1 MSPFL
6 ETLWSPAAMSLK
18 TAGRDVALGARI
30 FGRGAVGL
38 TGVVTLFSALTL
50 FGSQEVRERVTAA
63 AAGLAS
69 FAPAAASTTAGDRA
83 AVNEAPPDR
92 WGDWIGVKP
101 NKVAEPAEEH
111 VTRYLSRR
119 YRVAENAVRRIVGEA
134 FRTGRAM
141 GVEPL
146 LILAVT
152 AVESG
157 MNPLA
162 QSAMGAQGL
171 MQVMT
176 TVHSEKF
183 AVHGGDD
190 AALDPIANL
199 RVGSEILRDLIRRGG
214 SIERGLQLYVGA
226 GNAADDGGYASRV
239 LGEMA
244 RIKVAAAGDVR
255 GALSAP
261 GRTDGGSAAGREA
274 ATLVPV
280 TATQAPSPASDE
292 TVHRAI

>member
-1 MSPFL
+1 MSPFI

-18 TAGRDVALGARI
+18 TAGRDVALGVRI
-30 FGRGAVGL
+30 FGRGAVSL
-38 TGVVTLFSALTL
+38 TGVVTLVSALTL

-63 AAGLAS
+63 AAELAS
-69 FAPAAASTTAGDRA
+69 FVPAASLTAAGERS
-83 AVNEAPPDR
+83 AVSETPPDR
-92 WGDWIGVKP
+92 WGDWLGVKP
-101 NKVAEPAEEH
+101 NKAAEPAQEH

-157 MNPLA
+157 LNPLA

-214 SIERGLQLYVGA
+214 SVERGLQLYVGA

-261 GRTDGGSAAGREA
+261 GRTEGGGAAGREGA
-274 ATLVPV
+274 ALVPV
-280 TATQAPSPASDE
+280 TATEVPSAASDE
-292 TVHRAI
+292 TVRRAI